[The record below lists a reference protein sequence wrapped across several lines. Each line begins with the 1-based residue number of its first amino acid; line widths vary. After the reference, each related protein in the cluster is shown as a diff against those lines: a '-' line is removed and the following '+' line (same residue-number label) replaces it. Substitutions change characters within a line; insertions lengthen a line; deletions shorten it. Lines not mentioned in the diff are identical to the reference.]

1 MKHLVTTKCLPLNFG
16 LATKLV
22 LYIIVNHP
30 AFREA
35 YSASTRYMHIKWN
48 GRESPTASVP
58 ILTAKMARIFAKVK
72 KIFSRP
78 KNLEPASS
86 NASSVDTS
94 YDAGHRPSTATPSY
108 HHAAAVQ
115 PPAYRCPP
123 QLQAPAT
130 DPSPPPTTFQQQARH
145 IAQFQ
150 VGGMRRTR
158 GGSSYLPSYE
168 STQTSGASSSGWT
181 RPYGSLDQTTMS
193 SYGNDGD
200 TAVEL
205 DTTEKKDLPVPG
217 HRQHARSTWQGKP
230 NGTAY
235 DRREELTEEDESM
248 WARLSM

>member
-1 MKHLVTTKCLPLNFG
+1 
-16 LATKLV
+16 
-22 LYIIVNHP
+22 
-30 AFREA
+30 
-35 YSASTRYMHIKWN
+35 MHIKWN
-48 GRESPTASVP
+48 KGETQTASVTVP
-58 ILTAKMARIFAKVK
+58 TAKMARILAKVK

-78 KNLEPASS
+78 KTLEPASS

-94 YDAGHRPSTATPSY
+94 YEAGRRPSTPTPSY
-108 HHAAAVQ
+108 SHAAAAQ

-123 QLQAPAT
+123 QQLQPPAT
-130 DPSPPPTTFQQQARH
+130 SPSPAPPTTTTFQQQARH

-181 RPYGSLDQTTMS
+181 RPYGSVDETTMS
-193 SYGNDGD
+193 SVGYDGD
-200 TAVEL
+200 TAP
-205 DTTEKKDLPVPG
+205 DTTEKKDMPAPG
-217 HRQHARSTWQGKP
+217 HRQQVRSTWQGKP

>member
-1 MKHLVTTKCLPLNFG
+1 
-16 LATKLV
+16 
-22 LYIIVNHP
+22 
-30 AFREA
+30 
-35 YSASTRYMHIKWN
+35 MHIKWN
-48 GRESPTASVP
+48 NRASQTASVT
-58 ILTAKMARIFAKVK
+58 IITAKMARILAKVK

-78 KNLEPASS
+78 KNIEPASS

-115 PPAYRCPP
+115 PPAYRSPP
-123 QLQAPAT
+123 QLQAHAT
-130 DPSPPPTTFQQQARH
+130 SPSPPTTFQQQAKH

-181 RPYGSLDQTTMS
+181 RPSYGSVDQTTMS
-193 SYGNDGD
+193 SYAPDGD
-200 TAVEL
+200 TLL
-205 DTTEKKDLPVPG
+205 DTSEKKDMPVPG

-235 DRREELTEEDESM
+235 DRREELTEEDEDM

>member
-1 MKHLVTTKCLPLNFG
+1 
-16 LATKLV
+16 
-22 LYIIVNHP
+22 
-30 AFREA
+30 
-35 YSASTRYMHIKWN
+35 
-48 GRESPTASVP
+48 
-58 ILTAKMARIFAKVK
+58 MARILAKVK

-115 PPAYRCPP
+115 PPAYRSPP
-123 QLQAPAT
+123 QLQPHAT
-130 DPSPPPTTFQQQARH
+130 SPSPPTTFQQQARQ

-168 STQTSGASSSGWT
+168 STQTSGGVSSSGWT
-181 RPYGSLDQTTMS
+181 RPSYGSVDQTTMS
-193 SYGNDGD
+193 SYGHDGD
-200 TAVEL
+200 TAL
-205 DTTEKKDLPVPG
+205 DTTEKKDMHVPG

>member
-1 MKHLVTTKCLPLNFG
+1 
-16 LATKLV
+16 
-22 LYIIVNHP
+22 
-30 AFREA
+30 
-35 YSASTRYMHIKWN
+35 
-48 GRESPTASVP
+48 
-58 ILTAKMARIFAKVK
+58 MARIFAKVK

-78 KNLEPASS
+78 KDLEAASS
-86 NASSVDTS
+86 NASTASSTF
-94 YDAGHRPSTATPSY
+94 DADPRPSTATPSY

-130 DPSPPPTTFQQQARH
+130 SPSQAAASNFNQQARQ

-158 GGSSYLPSYE
+158 GTSSYLTSYE
-168 STQTSGASSSGWT
+168 STQTSGASSSAWT
-181 RPYGSLDQTTMS
+181 RPSYGSVDQTTMS
-193 SYGNDGD
+193 SYGHDGD
-200 TAVEL
+200 NAL
-205 DTTEKKDLPVPG
+205 DADEKKDMHANH

-235 DRREELTEEDESM
+235 DRREELTEQDEDM

>member
-1 MKHLVTTKCLPLNFG
+1 
-16 LATKLV
+16 
-22 LYIIVNHP
+22 
-30 AFREA
+30 
-35 YSASTRYMHIKWN
+35 MHIKRN
-48 GRESPTASVP
+48 RREPQTASVTV
-58 ILTAKMARIFAKVK
+58 LTAKMARILAKVK

-86 NASSVDTS
+86 NASSIDTS
-94 YDAGHRPSTATPSY
+94 CDAGHRPSTSAPSY

-123 QLQAPAT
+123 QLQPHAT
-130 DPSPPPTTFQQQARH
+130 SPSPPPTTFQQQARH
-145 IAQFQ
+145 IAQMQ

-158 GGSSYLPSYE
+158 GASSYLPSYE

-181 RPYGSLDQTTMS
+181 RPSYGSGDQTTMS
-193 SYGNDGD
+193 SMTCGHDGD
-200 TAVEL
+200 TAL
-205 DTTEKKDLPVPG
+205 DTTEKKGDMPVPG
-217 HRQHARSTWQGKP
+217 HRQQYRSTWQGKP

>member
-1 MKHLVTTKCLPLNFG
+1 
-16 LATKLV
+16 
-22 LYIIVNHP
+22 
-30 AFREA
+30 
-35 YSASTRYMHIKWN
+35 MHTKWN
-48 GRESPTASVP
+48 KRESQTASVTV
-58 ILTAKMARIFAKVK
+58 LTARMARILAKVK

-94 YDAGHRPSTATPSY
+94 YDAGRRPSTATPSY

-115 PPAYRCPP
+115 PPAYRTPP
-123 QLQAPAT
+123 QLQPPAT
-130 DPSPPPTTFQQQARH
+130 SPSPPTTFQQQARH

-181 RPYGSLDQTTMS
+181 RPYGSMDQTTMS
-193 SYGNDGD
+193 SYGHDGD
-200 TAVEL
+200 TAL
-205 DTTEKKDLPVPG
+205 DTTEKKDMPVPG